1 MQTASS
7 PRIPNGNKIHVG
19 IYRDLATPYVEVDQT
34 VEAIDRLDAKFGR
47 LAIIESN
54 KFVQLTPQRV
64 PFISANTVNWLET
77 FNHLNFVITDRTIID
92 DPIEGESDSYN
103 TVGMAIRRRYRKPF
117 VIVDASYS
125 DGIFQ
130 NVIHHEAAHLFRVKD
145 SGAYFDKGDHCNHP
159 QCIMQPV
166 AQPHLKDF
174 CDECSEQL
182 DERMDRLSRKKI
194 YDFAMFRRLVH
205 LIYDSTVQTVHPTH
219 WPEHPPYPP
228 Y

>member
-1 MQTASS
+1 MQAVS
-7 PRIPNGNKIHVG
+7 RQHIPSRDKIRVG
-19 IYRDLATPYVEVDQT
+19 IYRDLATPYVDVDQT
-34 VEAIDRLDAKFGR
+34 VEAIDKLDAKFGR

-64 PFISANTVNWLET
+64 PLISANTVNWLET

-92 DPIEGESDSYN
+92 DTFGGVSDSYN
-103 TVGMAIRRRYRKPF
+103 TVGMAIRRRYRTPF
-117 VIVDASYS
+117 VIVDTSYS

-130 NVIHHEAAHLFRVKD
+130 NVVHHEAAHLFRIKD
-145 SGAYFDKGDHCNHP
+145 SGAYFDSRDHCNHP
-159 QCIMQPV
+159 QCLMQPV

-182 DERMDRLSRKKI
+182 DERMDKLSRKKI
-194 YDFAMFRRLVH
+194 HNFAFFRRLVH
-205 LIYDSTVQTVHPTH
+205 LIYDDTVQTVHPTEF
-219 WPEHPPYPP
+219 PEHPPNPP